1 MTIKI
6 DLSAEEEQGECEREE
21 PRGPQRTSSGLVSTQ
36 RSSKL
41 KRVSSP
47 GGDEAAAIPG
57 AARGDESLL
66 TIAKR
71 EAARRMLYSK
81 FYRGE
86 VLRGEDEEAVVS
98 IKGGMDERA
107 EGRERKK
114 KRKREEGGGEGEG
127 EGEGGEH
134 EKETR
139 KKKKKKQKK
148 DKDREKEKE
157 LEKVEGVNRLSRP
170 SGPSSFI

>member
-6 DLSAEEEQGECEREE
+6 NVSAEGEQGECERLTGE

-57 AARGDESLL
+57 AGAARGDESLL
-66 TIAKR
+66 TTAKR

-86 VLRGEDEEAVVS
+86 VLRGEHEEAVVS
-98 IKGGMDERA
+98 IKGGIDQGA
-107 EGRERKK
+107 EGGERKK
-114 KRKREEGGGEGEG
+114 KRKREGGGGKGEGE
-127 EGEGGEH
+127 EH
-134 EKETR
+134 E
-139 KKKKKKQKK
+139 KKKKKKHKKPK
-148 DKDREKEKE
+148 DKDKQKE
-157 LEKVEGVNRLSRP
+157 LEKVEA
-170 SGPSSFI
+170 

>member
-6 DLSAEEEQGECEREE
+6 NVSTEEEQGECDRLIGLEEE

-41 KRVSSP
+41 KRVSR
-47 GGDEAAAIPG
+47 GDEAAAAAAIPG
-57 AARGDESLL
+57 GAGEGARGNESLL

-86 VLRGEDEEAVVS
+86 VLRGEYDVEEPE
-98 IKGGMDERA
+98 GGFSGERK
-107 EGRERKK
+107 RERKK
-114 KRKREEGGGEGEG
+114 KRKREGGGGEEDD
-127 EGEGGEH
+127 
-134 EKETR
+134 EKR
-139 KKKKKKQKK
+139 KKRKPKG
-148 DKDREKEKE
+148 EEKE
-157 LEKVEGVNRLSRP
+157 LE
-170 SGPSSFI
+170 SGA

>member
-6 DLSAEEEQGECEREE
+6 NVSDEEEQGECEPLKEE
-21 PRGPQRTSSGLVSTQ
+21 PCGPQRTRSGLVSTQ

-86 VLRGEDEEAVVS
+86 VLRGEHEEAVVS
-98 IKGGMDERA
+98 IKGGIDEGA

-114 KRKREEGGGEGEG
+114 KRKREEREGKGDGDGEGGEGE
-127 EGEGGEH
+127 EH
-134 EKETR
+134 QKRT
-139 KKKKKKQKK
+139 KQKQKKKQKK
-148 DKDREKEKE
+148 HKDKGVEK
-157 LEKVEGVNRLSRP
+157 LEA
-170 SGPSSFI
+170 

>member
-6 DLSAEEEQGECEREE
+6 NVSTEEEQGECDRLIGLEEE

-41 KRVSSP
+41 KRVSR
-47 GGDEAAAIPG
+47 GDEAAVATAIPG
-57 AARGDESLL
+57 EGARGNESLL

-86 VLRGEDEEAVVS
+86 VLRGEYDEAVVEEPE
-98 IKGGMDERA
+98 GGFSGERK
-107 EGRERKK
+107 RERKK
-114 KRKREEGGGEGEG
+114 KRKRERGGGE
-127 EGEGGEH
+127 EH
-134 EKETR
+134 DEKR
-139 KKKKKKQKK
+139 KKRKPKG
-148 DKDREKEKE
+148 EEKE
-157 LEKVEGVNRLSRP
+157 LESGGVRRKRVV
-170 SGPSSFI
+170 